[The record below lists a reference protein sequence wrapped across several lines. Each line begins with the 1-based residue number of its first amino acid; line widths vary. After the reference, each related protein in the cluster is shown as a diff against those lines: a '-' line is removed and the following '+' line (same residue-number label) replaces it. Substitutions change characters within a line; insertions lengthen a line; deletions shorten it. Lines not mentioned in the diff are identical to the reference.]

1 MLCPPLSE
9 ALETSGK
16 RGYSICFLTA
26 RLSMNK
32 VNESEALDK
41 PPRYFDLPR
50 MMELWVRDSLTKL

>member
-1 MLCPPLSE
+1 
-9 ALETSGK
+9 
-16 RGYSICFLTA
+16 
-26 RLSMNK
+26 MNK